1 MHPLQASCVSP
12 QAEAPV
18 TARSW
23 VVFGLTFGLM
33 LLDFVD
39 RQIVTS
45 MFPYLKAEWQLSDKQ
60 LGGLVSVVALMVA
73 LCTIPVAVLADR
85 WGRVRTIVAMALTWS
100 SATVACGFAGSYASL
115 LTARGAIGLGEA
127 GYGPAGA
134 AILGGIFPRR
144 LHSAVF
150 GAFQSAG
157 ALGGILGVA
166 LGGWLAAQY
175 GWKSAFGI
183 VGIPGIVLALCYL
196 WVRDPSQASLAN
208 KERGEPFFWQALKQG
223 LALFGQPLVR
233 WTCIGGALQLFTV
246 LAVYSWLPSF
256 LNRSYGLEPQQAG
269 LRAGLVIL
277 AGAAGMVAWGWA
289 ADRLSGGDGRQ
300 RLRVVAA
307 GAALSGA
314 LLIAAFGGMSAGPA
328 QWAMLLAGGFCMTC
342 SIGAV
347 PAVVMERAKPGI
359 RATALALVAMAQ
371 NLFGQALGPFST
383 GVLSDLLGLG
393 DALALAAFAA
403 VLAALAFLRAG
414 KAYRREAAGSAAL
427 VHNQEMQEPA

>member
-1 MHPLQASCVSP
+1 
-12 QAEAPV
+12 
-18 TARSW
+18 
-23 VVFGLTFGLM
+23 VVFGLTFALM

-60 LGGLVSVVALMVA
+60 LGGLVSVVALIVA
-73 LCTIPVAVLADR
+73 LSTIPVAVLADR
-85 WGRVRTIVAMALTWS
+85 WGRVKTIVVMALTWS
-100 SATVACGFAGSYASL
+100 SATVACGFAGSYAPL
-115 LTARGAIGLGEA
+115 LVARGAIGLGEA

-150 GAFQSAG
+150 GAFQAAG

-166 LGGWLAAQY
+166 LGGWLAAHY

-196 WVRDPSQASLAN
+196 WVRDPSQVAPTA
-208 KERGEPFFWQALKQG
+208 KEPREPSSWQALKQG
-223 LALFGQPLVR
+223 LALFRQPLVC
-233 WTCIGGALQLFTV
+233 WTCVGGALQLFAV

-256 LNRSYGLEPQQAG
+256 INRSYGLEPQQAG

-289 ADRLSGGDGRQ
+289 VDRLSGGNGRR
-300 RLRVVAA
+300 RLLTMA
-307 GAALSGA
+307 GGAGLSGA
-314 LLIAAFGGMSAGPA
+314 LLILAFGCLPAGPA
-328 QWAMLLAGGFCMTC
+328 QWAALLAGGFSMTC
-342 SIGAV
+342 SIGGV
-347 PAVVMERAKPGI
+347 PALVMERADPGI

-371 NLFGQALGPFST
+371 NLFGQALGPFTT
-383 GVLSDLLGLG
+383 GVLSDGVGLG
-393 DALALAAFAA
+393 NALAAAA
-403 VLAALAFLRAG
+403 CAALLAALAFLRAT
-414 KAYRREAAGSAAL
+414 KACGREFADTAPAAQPA
-427 VHNQEMQEPA
+427 QEQTLK